1 MAVQSQELHE
11 LSHLL
16 KKLYALGVG
25 TDIASFDTQLFVLL
39 RQYLDFD
46 SAWVGR
52 STLVKKGPLMHTNI
66 LYGLADGYVA
76 QWEEIKDSDA
86 LVPTALLAP
95 GTPFIIDAGSSD
107 IHTKFKQFLQSNN
120 IAQLICIT
128 HIDIAQNMCTHLSIY
143 REKSDPKFSREEAD
157 FVAALMPN
165 LTQAIAFNRAGD
177 MASRQELS
185 EIRSRFAIF
194 SQDRV
199 VQFSSPDF
207 NCSMSQQW
215 PDWDGKMLPCEVEPL
230 PKKETKTRYQG
241 STISLEMECVADL
254 IMIAVCP
261 LSAKDLLTPR
271 ELEVAELFS
280 HGFTYKAVAKELD
293 ISPATVRHH
302 LRNVYLKLDIQD
314 KGEIAWLLKE
324 IPSKN

>member
-1 MAVQSQELHE
+1 MAIKSLGLDE
-11 LSHLL
+11 LSQLL
-16 KKLYALGVG
+16 KKLYALGVE
-25 TDIASFDTQLFVLL
+25 TDIASFDAQLFVLL
-39 RQYLDFD
+39 GEYLYFD
-46 SAWVGR
+46 SAWMGR
-52 STLVKKGPLMHTNI
+52 STLVTEGPLMHTNI

-95 GTPFIIDAGSSD
+95 GTPFIINTKSSD
-107 IHTKFKQFLQSNN
+107 IEPRFKQFLQNNN
-120 IAQLICIT
+120 IAELICIT
-128 HIDIAQNMCTHLSIY
+128 HIDIVQNISTHLSIY
-143 REKSDPKFSREEAD
+143 RQKSEPNFSDEEAG

-165 LTQAIAFNRAGD
+165 LTQATAFNRAGD
-177 MASRQELS
+177 IANRQELS
-185 EIRSRFAIF
+185 EIRSRFALF

-207 NCSMSQQW
+207 SSSMSQQW
-215 PDWDGKMLPCEVEPL
+215 PDWDGKTLPCEVQPL
-230 PKKETKTRYQG
+230 PTNEAKSRYQG
-241 STISLEMECVADL
+241 SAISLEMESVADL

-261 LSAKDLLTPR
+261 LSAKNLLTPR

-280 HGFTYKAVAKELD
+280 HGFTYKVVAKELD

-314 KGEIAWLLKE
+314 KGEIAWILKE
-324 IPSKN
+324 LPSKQ